1 MRTTRNRARD
11 RAAGGGLAV
20 AVPALFLSLVLV
32 LAGCS
37 GDDDEPGSGGAGAG
51 ESATGAIET
60 DAELGSVKGRLSDAA
75 AADVLAAVTEVVDGW
90 LDGAYAGDYPRSDFD
105 AAFGDFTPD
114 AKALALEQSAILSNA
129 DVGADLDGVE
139 IDQRL
144 IRVDVLA
151 PKGKVAGAT
160 VRFRLGI
167 AMSGGVDRTDRIAG
181 RLMLTPVKGAWKV
194 FGFDVRRG
202 EEGA

>member
-1 MRTTRNRARD
+1 MRTTRNRATG
-11 RAAGGGLAV
+11 AGLLVPVLA
-20 AVPALFLSLVLV
+20 LVLA

-37 GDDDEPGSGGAGAG
+37 GDDEDPADGGAGSG
-51 ESATGAIET
+51 ESVTAEIAT

-90 LDGAYAGDYPRSDFD
+90 FDAAYGGDYPRSDFD
-105 AAFGDFTPD
+105 AAFGDFTSD
-114 AKALALEQSAILSNA
+114 AKALALKQSAILSNA
-129 DVGADLDGVE
+129 DLGADLDGVE
-139 IDQRL
+139 MDQRL

-167 AMSGGVDRTDRIAG
+167 AMSGGVDRTDQIAG
-181 RLMLTPVKGAWKV
+181 RLMLTPVKGDWKV

-202 EEGA
+202 EGGA

>member
-1 MRTTRNRARD
+1 MRTTRNRATGAGLLG
-11 RAAGGGLAV
+11 AALALVLAV
-20 AVPALFLSLVLV
+20 
-32 LAGCS
+32 AGCS
-37 GDDDEPGSGGAGAG
+37 GDDEDPADGPAGSGGPTTAEIA
-51 ESATGAIET
+51 T

-75 AADVLAAVTEVVDGW
+75 AADVLAEVTEVVDSW

-105 AAFGDFTPD
+105 AAFAGFTSD
-114 AKALALEQSAILSNA
+114 ARALALKQPEIMSNA
-129 DVGADLDGVE
+129 DIGADLDGVE
-139 IDQRL
+139 VDQRL

-167 AMSGGVDRTDRIAG
+167 AMTGGVDRTDQIAG
-181 RLMLTPVKGAWKV
+181 RLMLTPVKGDWKV

-202 EEGA
+202 EGGA